1 MDEDNKISDL
11 RSNIRHP
18 IEVPIR
24 LIDENGAEHKAVSGN
39 VSDCG
44 LYLSIT
50 LEKRPAIE
58 SIVQVQVMTPLG
70 DGSDAPINRA
80 RVMRY
85 GADGVG
91 LMFLLE
97 EK

>member
-1 MDEDNKISDL
+1 MGNDNIKSDQ

-18 IEVPIR
+18 IEVPIL
-24 LIDENGAEHKAVSGN
+24 LIDENGDEHKAVSGN

-44 LYLSIT
+44 LYLTIT
-50 LEKRPAIE
+50 LEQRPLLE
-58 SIVQVQVMTPLG
+58 SIVQIQVMTPLG

-91 LMFLLE
+91 LKFLTGDE
-97 EK
+97 

>member
-1 MDEDNKISDL
+1 MADEKKTSNQ

-24 LIDENGAEHKAVSGN
+24 LIDENSVEHKAVSGN

-44 LYLSIT
+44 LYLTIT
-50 LEKRPAIE
+50 VEKRPAIQ
-58 SIVQVQVMTPLG
+58 SIVQLQVMTPLG
-70 DGSDAPINRA
+70 DGSAAPINRA

-85 GADGVG
+85 DDEGVG
-91 LMFLLE
+91 LKFLVGE
-97 EK
+97 E

>member
-1 MDEDNKISDL
+1 MGEENKKTNQ

-24 LIDENGAEHKAVSGN
+24 LIDEHGAEHKAVSGN

-44 LYLSIT
+44 LYLTIT
-50 LEKRPAIE
+50 LEQRPELE
-58 SIVQVQVMTPLG
+58 SIVQIQVMTPLG
-70 DGSDAPINRA
+70 DGSDAPVNRA

-85 GADGVG
+85 GEDGVG
-91 LMFLLE
+91 LRFMSSDE
-97 EK
+97 